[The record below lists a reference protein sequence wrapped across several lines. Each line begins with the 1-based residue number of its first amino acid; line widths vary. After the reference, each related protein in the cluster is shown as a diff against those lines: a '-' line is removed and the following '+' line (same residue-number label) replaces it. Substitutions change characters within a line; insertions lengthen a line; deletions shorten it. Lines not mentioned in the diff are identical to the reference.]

1 MIIQEEKSETFV
13 DSKNEEVPL
22 TAGVGSQKDAGGY
35 AALTILGLLLAAGSF
50 FLILAARKKKQHEK

>member
-1 MIIQEEKSETFV
+1 
-13 DSKNEEVPL
+13 
-22 TAGVGSQKDAGGY
+22 AGVGSQKDAGGY